1 MTRTMTTRNV
11 IFALIGASAL
21 ALKRLY
27 GGPLAEVVYAY
38 GGNCVVSFA
47 LYFAALSAA
56 RGYPRFRLVA
66 ATATLLA
73 VTAFEITDGFGF
85 MANVYDPLDL
95 LANAAGVGLALAVD
109 LLSTRLMG
117 GKARD
122 DSADA

>member
-1 MTRTMTTRNV
+1 MMRAMTTRNV
-11 IFALIGASAL
+11 VFALIGASAL

-27 GGPLAEVVYAY
+27 GGPLSEVVYAY

-56 RGYPRFRLVA
+56 RGHPRYRLVA

-109 LLSTRLMG
+109 LLSSRLMRQRR
-117 GKARD
+117 AR
-122 DSADA
+122 